1 MMSDTVTLDKQTG
14 VFAALLHVHPIHIH
28 VYVVTNLATT
38 WAWNSFKHL
47 VCDVNQNSRD
57 INVAMSAGDR

>member
-14 VFAALLHVHPIHIH
+14 VFAALLHVHPIH
-28 VYVVTNLATT
+28 VYVVTNLAT

-47 VCDVNQNSRD
+47 VCDVNQNQNSRD
-57 INVAMSAGDR
+57 INVAMKSGDR